1 MEGKD
6 ILLQILNGSAVTS
19 SLALAESLKEEIS
32 EGEELLALYDKKE
45 YLQFV
50 NRVCSLERLFNL
62 CLSYIEDDND
72 SVLLRRKVL
81 AIKTS
86 SLTISDYVLSDKE
99 ISELSKI
106 VVLLKKVIGDLHDKV
121 TLITNSSITSDDVI
135 RIKEKLSREEIF
147 TPDDILLTERI
158 VKCANPSNGDINWDK
173 VITYLNEYN
182 GGKLKKLGED
192 KLRGRLLERAN
203 FKNPD
208 EDIFKH
214 HDMMKSTFKPVCKIE
229 EHEVRQSVKEVMAS
243 IGFDFDKFDKII
255 GCF

>member
-45 YLQFV
+45 YLQFA

-106 VVLLKKVIGDLHDKV
+106 VVLLKKVIGDLH
-121 TLITNSSITSDDVI
+121 
-135 RIKEKLSREEIF
+135 E
-147 TPDDILLTERI
+147 
-158 VKCANPSNGDINWDK
+158 
-173 VITYLNEYN
+173 TY
-182 GGKLKKLGED
+182 
-192 KLRGRLLERAN
+192 
-203 FKNPD
+203 
-208 EDIFKH
+208 
-214 HDMMKSTFKPVCKIE
+214 
-229 EHEVRQSVKEVMAS
+229 
-243 IGFDFDKFDKII
+243 
-255 GCF
+255 